1 MNCLNGCEA
10 KNWYILE
17 WFKDFEVIVSGMEWA
32 EQLWVDCFVIFYI
45 WSLCKSTNILQYSKI
60 DSQLYFCKKHSDL
73 LSISFN
79 IPRCDKYS
87 NYCTKFRKVWWR
99 RLVLFKQFSKPI
111 QINLIN
117 AFFSRRQ
124 KNFTLTLEYWKLR
137 IKWLT
142 GNNGLRMIKNEKV
155 KIILLF

>member
-10 KNWYILE
+10 KNWYILA
-17 WFKDFEVIVSGMEWA
+17 WFKDFKVIVSGMKWA

-45 WSLCKSTNILQYSKI
+45 WSFCNFTNNSIIPWSTHNCIFS
-60 DSQLYFCKKHSDL
+60 KKHSDL
-73 LSISFN
+73 LSISLN
-79 IPRCDKYS
+79 ISRWDKYS
-87 NYCTKFRKVWWR
+87 NCCTKFRNVWWR

-124 KNFTLTLEYWKLR
+124 KNLTLTLEYWKLR